1 MLVVAQPLAPAS
13 KPVSN
18 KTLHRQPI
26 IMPQTST
33 DSPLPRIVIVGG
45 GAGGLELATRL
56 GDTLGRRRQADI
68 TLIERGRSHLWKP
81 LLHQAAAGTLGIDDN
96 ELNYLAQS
104 TWHHFKYRLG
114 AMDGLDRARREVLVA
129 PTLDEAG
136 REIVPRRRIGYDIL
150 VIAVGS
156 QNNDFGTPGAAEH
169 AIALDTPED
178 SRRFH
183 RRLVNACIAAN
194 TQVEPLR
201 PEQLKVVAIG
211 AGATGVELVAELHNS
226 TRVLAAYGLDRID
239 PERDVRLS
247 LVEAAPRILP
257 ALPERLSAAAAGEL
271 AKLGVQMHTG
281 KRVTEVTATGVRTA
295 DGDFLPAELVVW
307 AAGVKAPDFLRDID
321 GLETN
326 RINQLVVRPTLQTSR
341 DDAIYAL
348 GDCAACV
355 WEGHAGNVPPR
366 AQAAH
371 QQASLIARQIARQLQ
386 GKPLLTFRYRDF
398 GSLVSLGEHSTVG
411 NLMGGLSKGSM
422 FIEGHFA
429 RLIYWLLYRMHLHAL
444 HGFWKTAFLTLARM
458 ISRTTEPRIKL
469 H

>member
-1 MLVVAQPLAPAS
+1 M
-13 KPVSN
+13 
-18 KTLHRQPI
+18 
-26 IMPQTST
+26 
-33 DSPLPRIVIVGG
+33 DSPSVSSTLPRIVIVGG

-56 GDTLGRRRQADI
+56 GDTLGRRGRAEI

-114 AMDGLDRARREVLVA
+114 AMEGLDRAGRRVLVA
-129 PTLDEAG
+129 PTLDEDG
-136 REIVPRRRIGYDIL
+136 REIVPRSSFDYDVL

-156 QNNDFGTPGAAEH
+156 QNNDFGTPGAAEY

-178 SRRFH
+178 ARRFH
-183 RRLVNACIAAN
+183 KRLVNACIAAN
-194 TQVEPLR
+194 TQTTPLR

-257 ALPERLSAAAAGEL
+257 ALSERLSAAAATEL

-281 KRVTEVTATGVRTA
+281 KRVTAVTATGVQTA

-326 RINQLVVRPTLQTSR
+326 RTNQLIVLPTLQTTR
-341 DDAIYAL
+341 DARIFAM
-348 GDCAACV
+348 GDCAACP
-355 WEGHAGNVPPR
+355 WEGHTGNVPPR

-371 QQASLIARQIARQLQ
+371 QQASLLVSQVSRQLA
-386 GKPLLTFRYRDF
+386 GKPLQDFRYHDF

-411 NLMGGLSKGSM
+411 SLMGGLSKGSM

-429 RLIYWLLYRMHLHAL
+429 RFIYWLLYRMHLHAL
-444 HGFWKTAFLTLARM
+444 HGFWKTAFLTLARL

>member
-1 MLVVAQPLAPAS
+1 
-13 KPVSN
+13 
-18 KTLHRQPI
+18 
-26 IMPQTST
+26 MPQMPT

-129 PTLDEAG
+129 PTLDETG

-226 TRVLAAYGLDRID
+226 TRVLAAYGGA
-239 PERDVRLS
+239 PPTVE
-247 LVEAAPRILP
+247 VEARVQL
-257 ALPERLSAAAAGEL
+257 RQVGQQ
-271 AKLGVQMHTG
+271 LGVARRGHG
-281 KRVTEVTATGVRTA
+281 GGSCGSEDSWLSEGSW
-295 DGDFLPAELVVW
+295 PS
-307 AAGVKAPDFLRDID
+307 PS
-321 GLETN
+321 
-326 RINQLVVRPTLQTSR
+326 PHSR
-341 DDAIYAL
+341 
-348 GDCAACV
+348 
-355 WEGHAGNVPPR
+355 
-366 AQAAH
+366 
-371 QQASLIARQIARQLQ
+371 S
-386 GKPLLTFRYRDF
+386 
-398 GSLVSLGEHSTVG
+398 
-411 NLMGGLSKGSM
+411 
-422 FIEGHFA
+422 
-429 RLIYWLLYRMHLHAL
+429 
-444 HGFWKTAFLTLARM
+444 
-458 ISRTTEPRIKL
+458 
-469 H
+469 

>member
-1 MLVVAQPLAPAS
+1 M
-13 KPVSN
+13 
-18 KTLHRQPI
+18 
-26 IMPQTST
+26 
-33 DSPLPRIVIVGG
+33 DSPSVSSSLPRVVIVGG

-56 GDTLGRRRQADI
+56 GNTLGRHGRAEI

-81 LLHQAAAGTLGIDDN
+81 LLHQAAAGTLDIDDN

-114 AMDGLDRARREVLVA
+114 AMEGLDRAGRRVLVA
-129 PTLDEAG
+129 PTLDDDG
-136 REIVPRRRIGYDIL
+136 REIVPRRSFDYDIL

-156 QNNDFGTPGAAEH
+156 QNNDFGTPGAAEY

-178 SRRFH
+178 ARRFH
-183 RRLVNACIAAN
+183 KRLVNACIAAN
-194 TQVEPLR
+194 TQDGPLR

-257 ALPERLSAAAAGEL
+257 ALSERLSAAAAAEL

-281 KRVTEVTATGVRTA
+281 KRVTAVTATGVHTA

-326 RINQLVVRPTLQTSR
+326 RTNQLIVLPTLQTTH
-341 DDAIYAL
+341 DARIFAM
-348 GDCAACV
+348 GDCAACP

-371 QQASLIARQIARQLQ
+371 QQASLLVHQVPRLLA
-386 GKPLLTFRYRDF
+386 GKPLHAFRYRDF

-411 NLMGGLSKGSM
+411 SLMGGLSKGSM

-429 RLIYWLLYRMHLHAL
+429 RFIYWLLYRMHLHAL
-444 HGFWKTAFLTLARM
+444 HGFWKTVFLTLARI

>member
-1 MLVVAQPLAPAS
+1 MNTQQAGIP
-13 KPVSN
+13 
-18 KTLHRQPI
+18 H
-26 IMPQTST
+26 
-33 DSPLPRIVIVGG
+33 LPRIVIVGG

-56 GDTLGRRRQADI
+56 GDTLGRRGQAEI

-114 AMDGLDRARREVLVA
+114 AMDGLDRAGKQVLVA
-129 PTLDEAG
+129 PTRDDDG
-136 REIVPRRRIGYDIL
+136 REIVPRRSFGYDIL
-150 VIAVGS
+150 VLALGS

-169 AIALDTPED
+169 AIALDTVD
-178 SRRFH
+178 DARRFH

-194 TQVEPLR
+194 TQAAPLR

-226 TRVLAAYGLDRID
+226 TRALAAYGLDRID

-257 ALPERLSAAAAGEL
+257 ALPPRLSASAAAEL
-271 AKLGVQMHTG
+271 AKLKVEIHTG
-281 KRVTEVTATGVRTA
+281 KRVTAVTPTGVQTA

-307 AAGVKAPDFLRDID
+307 AAGVKAPDVLRDLD
-321 GLETN
+321 GLESN
-326 RINQLVVRPTLQTSR
+326 RINQLVVRPTLQPTR
-341 DDAIYAL
+341 DDAIFAL
-348 GDCAACV
+348 GDCAACP
-355 WEGHAGNVPPR
+355 WDGHDGNVPPR

-371 QQASLIARQIARQLQ
+371 QQASFLVHQIARQLA
-386 GKPLLTFRYRDF
+386 GRPLGTFKYRDF

-411 NLMGGLSKGSM
+411 SLMGGLSKGSM

-429 RLIYWLLYRMHLHAL
+429 RFIYWLLYRKHLLSL
-444 HGFWKTAFLTLARM
+444 HGFWKTVFLTLARM
-458 ISRTTEPRIKL
+458 ISRTAEPRIKL

>member
-1 MLVVAQPLAPAS
+1 MNAS
-13 KPVSN
+13 PSAG
-18 KTLHRQPI
+18 
-26 IMPQTST
+26 
-33 DSPLPRIVIVGG
+33 LPRIVIVGG

-56 GDTLGRRRQADI
+56 GDTLGRRRRADI

-96 ELNYLAQS
+96 ALNYLAQS
-104 TWHHFKYRLG
+104 SWHHFSYRLG
-114 AMDGLDRARREVLVA
+114 AMDGLDRARKEVLVA
-129 PTLDEAG
+129 PTLDEETG

-156 QNNDFGTPGAAEH
+156 QNNDFGTPGAAEY

-178 SRRFH
+178 ARRFH

-194 TQVEPLR
+194 TQTTPLR

-257 ALPERLSAAAAGEL
+257 ALPERLSAAAAAEL

-307 AAGVKAPDFLRDID
+307 AAGVKAPDFLRDLE

-326 RINQLVVRPTLQTSR
+326 RINQLVVRSTLQTTR
-341 DDAIYAL
+341 DDAIYAI
-348 GDCAACV
+348 GDCAACP

-371 QQASLIARQIARQLQ
+371 QQASFLLRQIQRQLQ
-386 GKPLLTFRYRDF
+386 GRPLRDFRYRDF

-411 NLMGGLSKGSM
+411 NLMGGLSKGSL

-429 RLIYWLLYRMHLHAL
+429 RFIYWLLYRMHLHAL
-444 HGFWKTAFLTLARM
+444 HGFWKTAFLTLARL
-458 ISRTTEPRIKL
+458 ISRPIEPRIKL

>member
-1 MLVVAQPLAPAS
+1 MNAS
-13 KPVSN
+13 PSAG
-18 KTLHRQPI
+18 
-26 IMPQTST
+26 
-33 DSPLPRIVIVGG
+33 LPRIVIVGG

-56 GDTLGRRRQADI
+56 GDTLGRQRRADI

-96 ELNYLAQS
+96 ALNYLAQS
-104 TWHHFKYRLG
+104 SWHHFSYRLG
-114 AMDGLDRARREVLVA
+114 AMDGLDRARKEVLVA
-129 PTLDEAG
+129 PTLDEETG

-156 QNNDFGTPGAAEH
+156 QNNDFGTPGAAEY

-178 SRRFH
+178 ARRFH

-194 TQVEPLR
+194 TQTTPLR

-257 ALPERLSAAAAGEL
+257 ALPERLSAAAAAEL

-307 AAGVKAPDFLRDID
+307 AAGVKAPDFLRDLD

-326 RINQLVVRPTLQTSR
+326 RINQLVVRSTLQTTR
-341 DDAIYAL
+341 DDAIYAI
-348 GDCAACV
+348 GDCAACP

-371 QQASLIARQIARQLQ
+371 QQASFLLRQIQRQLQ
-386 GKPLLTFRYRDF
+386 GRPLRDFRYRDF

-411 NLMGGLSKGSM
+411 NLMGGLSKGSL

-429 RLIYWLLYRMHLHAL
+429 RFIYWLLYRMHLHAL
-444 HGFWKTAFLTLARM
+444 HGFWKTAFLTLARL
-458 ISRTTEPRIKL
+458 ISRPIEPRIKL

>member
-1 MLVVAQPLAPAS
+1 MDASISKSAP
-13 KPVSN
+13 
-18 KTLHRQPI
+18 
-26 IMPQTST
+26 
-33 DSPLPRIVIVGG
+33 PRIVIVGG

-56 GDTLGRRRQADI
+56 GDTLGRRGRADV

-96 ELNYLAQS
+96 ELNYMAQA
-104 TWHHFKYRLG
+104 TWHHFNYRLG
-114 AMDGLDRARREVLVA
+114 AMDGLDRTRKLVRVA
-129 PTLDEAG
+129 PTVDEDG
-136 REIVPRRRIGYDIL
+136 REIIARRTIPYDIL

-169 AIALDTPED
+169 AIALDTPD
-178 SRRFH
+178 DARRFH

-194 TQVEPLR
+194 TQTEPLR

-211 AGATGVELVAELHNS
+211 AGATGVELAAELHN
-226 TRVLAAYGLDRID
+226 TARVLAAYGLDRID
-239 PERDVRLS
+239 SEHEIHVS

-257 ALPERLSAAAAGEL
+257 PLPERLSNAAAAEL
-271 AKLGVQMHTG
+271 SKMGVRIHTS
-281 KRVTEVTATGVRTA
+281 KRVTEVTPTGVHTA

-307 AAGVKAPDFLRDID
+307 AAGVKAPEFLREID

-326 RINQLVVRPTLQTSR
+326 RVNQLVVRPTLQSTR
-341 DDAIYAL
+341 DDAVFAL

-371 QQASLIARQIARQLQ
+371 QQASLLARQIPRILA
-386 GKPLLTFRYRDF
+386 GKPLRAFHYRDF

-411 NLMGGLSKGSM
+411 TLMGGLSKGSM

-429 RLIYWLLYRMHLHAL
+429 LFIYWLLYRMHLHAL
-444 HGFWKTAFLTLARM
+444 HGFWKTTFLTLARM
-458 ISRTTEPRIKL
+458 ISRTTEPHIKL

>member
-1 MLVVAQPLAPAS
+1 MNAS
-13 KPVSN
+13 PSAG
-18 KTLHRQPI
+18 
-26 IMPQTST
+26 
-33 DSPLPRIVIVGG
+33 LPRIVIVGG

-56 GDTLGRRRQADI
+56 GDTLGRQRRADI

-96 ELNYLAQS
+96 ALNYLAQS
-104 TWHHFKYRLG
+104 SWHHFSYRLG
-114 AMDGLDRARREVLVA
+114 AMDGLDRARKEVLVA
-129 PTLDEAG
+129 PTLDEETG

-156 QNNDFGTPGAAEH
+156 QNNDFGTPGAAEY

-178 SRRFH
+178 ARRFH

-194 TQVEPLR
+194 TQTTPLR

-257 ALPERLSAAAAGEL
+257 ALPERLSAAAAAEL

-281 KRVTEVTATGVRTA
+281 KRVTEVTASGVRTA

-307 AAGVKAPDFLRDID
+307 AAGVKAPDFLRDLD

-326 RINQLVVRPTLQTSR
+326 RINQLVVRSTLQTTR
-341 DDAIYAL
+341 DDAIYAI
-348 GDCAACV
+348 GDCAACP

-371 QQASLIARQIARQLQ
+371 QQASFLLRQIQRQLQ
-386 GKPLLTFRYRDF
+386 GRPLRDFRYRDF

-411 NLMGGLSKGSM
+411 NLMGGLSKGSL

-429 RLIYWLLYRMHLHAL
+429 RFIYWLLYRMHLHAL
-444 HGFWKTAFLTLARM
+444 HGFWKTAFLTLARL
-458 ISRTTEPRIKL
+458 ISRPIEPRIKL

>member
-1 MLVVAQPLAPAS
+1 MNAS
-13 KPVSN
+13 PSAG
-18 KTLHRQPI
+18 
-26 IMPQTST
+26 
-33 DSPLPRIVIVGG
+33 LPRIVIVGG

-56 GDTLGRRRQADI
+56 GDTLGRRRRADI

-96 ELNYLAQS
+96 ALNYLAQS
-104 TWHHFKYRLG
+104 SWHHFSYRLG
-114 AMDGLDRARREVLVA
+114 AMDGLDRARKEVLVA
-129 PTLDEAG
+129 PTLDEETG

-156 QNNDFGTPGAAEH
+156 QNNDFGTPGAAEY

-178 SRRFH
+178 ARRFH

-194 TQVEPLR
+194 TQTTPLR

-257 ALPERLSAAAAGEL
+257 ALPERLSAAAAAEL

-307 AAGVKAPDFLRDID
+307 AAGVKAPDFLRDLE

-326 RINQLVVRPTLQTSR
+326 RINQLVVRSTLQTTR
-341 DDAIYAL
+341 DDAIYAI
-348 GDCAACV
+348 GDCAACP

-371 QQASLIARQIARQLQ
+371 QQASFLLRQIQRQLQ
-386 GKPLLTFRYRDF
+386 GRPLRDFRYRDF

-411 NLMGGLSKGSM
+411 NLMGGLSKGSL

-429 RLIYWLLYRMHLHAL
+429 RFIYWLLYRMHLHAL
-444 HGFWKTAFLTLARM
+444 HGFWKTVFLTLARL
-458 ISRTTEPRIKL
+458 ISRPIEPRIKL

>member
-1 MLVVAQPLAPAS
+1 M
-13 KPVSN
+13 
-18 KTLHRQPI
+18 
-26 IMPQTST
+26 
-33 DSPLPRIVIVGG
+33 DSPSVSSTLPRIVIVGG

-56 GDTLGRRRQADI
+56 GDTLGRRGRAEI

-114 AMDGLDRARREVLVA
+114 AMEGLDRAGRRVLVA
-129 PTLDEAG
+129 PTLDEDG
-136 REIVPRRRIGYDIL
+136 REIVPRSSFDYDVL

-156 QNNDFGTPGAAEH
+156 QNNDFGTPGAAEY

-178 SRRFH
+178 ARRFH
-183 RRLVNACIAAN
+183 KRLVNACIAAN
-194 TQVEPLR
+194 TQTTPLR

-257 ALPERLSAAAAGEL
+257 ALSERLSAAAATEL

-281 KRVTEVTATGVRTA
+281 KRVTAVTATGVQTA

-326 RINQLVVRPTLQTSR
+326 RTNQLIVLPTLQTTR
-341 DDAIYAL
+341 DGRIFAM
-348 GDCAACV
+348 GDCAACP
-355 WEGHAGNVPPR
+355 WEGHTGNVPPR

-371 QQASLIARQIARQLQ
+371 QQASLLVSQVSRQLA
-386 GKPLLTFRYRDF
+386 GKPLQDFRYHDF

-411 NLMGGLSKGSM
+411 SLMGGLSKGSM

-429 RLIYWLLYRMHLHAL
+429 RFIYWLLYRMHLHAL

>member
-1 MLVVAQPLAPAS
+1 M
-13 KPVSN
+13 
-18 KTLHRQPI
+18 
-26 IMPQTST
+26 
-33 DSPLPRIVIVGG
+33 DSPSVSSTLPRIVIVGG

-56 GDTLGRRRQADI
+56 GDTLGRRGRAEI

-114 AMDGLDRARREVLVA
+114 AMEGLDRAGRRVLVA
-129 PTLDEAG
+129 PTLDDDG
-136 REIVPRRRIGYDIL
+136 REIVPRCSFDYDVL

-156 QNNDFGTPGAAEH
+156 QNNDFGTPGAAEY

-178 SRRFH
+178 ARRFH
-183 RRLVNACIAAN
+183 KRLVNACIAAN
-194 TQVEPLR
+194 TQTTPLR

-257 ALPERLSAAAAGEL
+257 ALSDRLSAAAATEL

-281 KRVTEVTATGVRTA
+281 KRVTAVTATGVQTA

-326 RINQLVVRPTLQTSR
+326 RTNQLIVLPTLQTTR
-341 DDAIYAL
+341 DGRIFAM
-348 GDCAACV
+348 GDCAACP
-355 WEGHAGNVPPR
+355 WEGHTGNVPPR

-371 QQASLIARQIARQLQ
+371 QQASLLVSQVSRQLA
-386 GKPLLTFRYRDF
+386 GKPLQDFRYHDF

-411 NLMGGLSKGSM
+411 SLMGGLSKGSM

-429 RLIYWLLYRMHLHAL
+429 RFIYWLLYRMHLHAL

>member
-1 MLVVAQPLAPAS
+1 M
-13 KPVSN
+13 
-18 KTLHRQPI
+18 TQPI
-26 IMPQTST
+26 TS
-33 DSPLPRIVIVGG
+33 SALSRIVIVGG

-129 PTLDEAG
+129 PTLDDTG

-169 AIALDTPED
+169 AIALDTPD
-178 SRRFH
+178 DARRFH
-183 RRLVNACIAAN
+183 RRLVDACIAAN
-194 TQVEPLR
+194 AQTEPLR
-201 PEQLKVVAIG
+201 PEQLNVVAVG
-211 AGATGVELVAELHNS
+211 SGATGVELVAELHNS
-226 TRVLAAYGLDRID
+226 MRVLAAYGLDRID

-257 ALPERLSAAAAGEL
+257 ALPERLSGAAAREL
-271 AKLGVQMHTG
+271 HKLGVELHVG

-295 DGDFLPAELVVW
+295 DGEFLPAELVVW
-307 AAGVKAPDFLRDID
+307 SAGVKAPDFLKDLD
-321 GLETN
+321 GLESN
-326 RINQLVVRPTLQTSR
+326 RINQLVVRPTLQTTR
-341 DDAIYAL
+341 DDAVFAL
-348 GDCAACV
+348 GDCAACP
-355 WEGHAGNVPPR
+355 WPGHDSGVPPR

-371 QQASLIARQIARQLQ
+371 QQATFMLRQIRNLLE
-386 GKPLLTFRYRDF
+386 GRPLGEFRYHDA

-411 NLMGGLSKGSM
+411 SLMGSLSRGTM
-422 FIEGHFA
+422 FIEGQFA
-429 RLIYWLLYRMHLHAL
+429 RFIYWLLYRMHLHAL
-444 HGFWKTAFLTLARM
+444 HGFWKTVFLTLARM
-458 ISRTTEPRIKL
+458 ISRTTEPQIKL